1 VTLTAR
7 QPPIN
12 TLIVSTELPSAP
24 MTGGRIRTD
33 QLARALAQLGPVT
46 IAGFTLEDDPAPL
59 LAPPPRAVGVPW
71 QAPPLYAQMQS
82 ADRAASRRAYEL
94 LADHAPEPWIVSC
107 YESAALRATI
117 RALCA
122 EHLDL
127 VIIEH
132 SLMGAYLDEVPSG
145 VPTVLDLHNLHW
157 REAQRAV
164 RRGLEHPRE
173 AERVRRFEEQ
183 LIRRCTMTL
192 AVSEPEATVARRLVP
207 DARVEVV
214 PNGVH
219 SSFFVARRS
228 AGASGYMLF
237 TGLMNYAPNVEA
249 VEWFAAE
256 ILPRVDGGVLH
267 VVGSR
272 PSDEVRALAS
282 ERLLVHGEV
291 PDTRPFQRQ
300 AQVVVVPLR
309 AGAGTR
315 LKILE
320 AAACGNAIVSTA
332 LGAEGLEFVPGR
344 DLVIADSPAE
354 FADAV
359 NEVLRDDHLRSRL
372 GQSARAAAEKYRW
385 ELIGGRLLELV
396 RPLTEDR
403 GATRAG

>member
-1 VTLTAR
+1 
-7 QPPIN
+7 
-12 TLIVSTELPSAP
+12 
-24 MTGGRIRTD
+24 
-33 QLARALAQLGPVT
+33 
-46 IAGFTLEDDPAPL
+46 
-59 LAPPPRAVGVPW
+59 
-71 QAPPLYAQMQS
+71 
-82 ADRAASRRAYEL
+82 
-94 LADHAPEPWIVSC
+94 
-107 YESAALRATI
+107 
-117 RALCA
+117 
-122 EHLDL
+122 
-127 VIIEH
+127 
-132 SLMGAYLDEVPSG
+132 
-145 VPTVLDLHNLHW
+145 VLDLHNLHW

-183 LIRRCTMTL
+183 LIGRCTMTL
-192 AVSEPEATVARRLVP
+192 AVSDVEAAFVRRLVP

-214 PNGVH
+214 PNGVD
-219 SSFFVARRS
+219 SSFFVPSRS
-228 AGASGYMLF
+228 SGAGGYALF

-291 PDTRPFQRQ
+291 PDTRPFQWQ

-309 AGAGTR
+309 SGAGTR

-332 LGAEGLEFVPGR
+332 VGAEGLDFVPGR
-344 DLVIADSPAE
+344 DLLIADSPAE

-359 NEVLRDDHLRSRL
+359 NAVLRDAHLRSRL
-372 GQSARAAAEKYRW
+372 GQGARSAAEKYRW
-385 ELIGGRLLELV
+385 ELMGGRLLELV
-396 RPLTEDR
+396 RPLTER
-403 GATRAG
+403 EGRVHAN